1 MDKLNNNLEE
11 KKNINVISK
20 ENKKIPFV
28 SVFSDLKSENINK
41 KINEIYNNNINDNNN
56 NSEIK
61 YNEIYRK

>member
-28 SVFSDLKSENINK
+28 SVFSELKSENK

-56 NSEIK
+56 IK
-61 YNEIYRK
+61 NQI